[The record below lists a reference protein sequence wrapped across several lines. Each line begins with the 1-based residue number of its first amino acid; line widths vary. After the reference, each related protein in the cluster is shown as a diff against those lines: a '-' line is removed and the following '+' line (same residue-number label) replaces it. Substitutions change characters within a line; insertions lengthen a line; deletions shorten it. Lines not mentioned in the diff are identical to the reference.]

1 MINEMVNSSE
11 VMFGDWKVKNSVT
24 YKLLEMFRLRFCD
37 YCNDNTDGKK
47 NL

>member
-24 YKLLEMFRLRFCD
+24 YKLLEMFRYYLRLNIIYD
-37 YCNDNTDGKK
+37 WTKI
-47 NL
+47 L

>member
-24 YKLLEMFRLRFCD
+24 YKLLEMFRYYLRLNIIYD
-37 YCNDNTDGKK
+37 
-47 NL
+47 